1 MDTTK
6 NKSQFWENE
15 VTRLYALQDELNLK
29 ILKYKP
35 VLEKEIKGKVIES
48 TLYFWAGDDARV
60 SVLIFTDKTAAF
72 IVDGKYR
79 NKATNGS
86 NPQFYRFDKP
96 EDDNFPKMI
105 ELFCRSDFKLKDA
118 KGITPIHIDD
128 EVSSLSAILLNDD
141 YYKALLNG
149 KEVRKGLSVLRPEYI
164 ILFKA
169 KAYLDLKRQKDL
181 GEKVDSSDIKK
192 HKKDVLRIASE
203 LMLEKVEEL
212 PIAVDDDI
220 HSFIDLLE
228 QEPFDQNS
236 LKIFGLKNE
245 DVVEVLKQVFG

>member
-1 MDTTK
+1 MVKGLDTFQK
-6 NKSQFWENE
+6 YFADYEEQYVLIGGAACDILFESNE
-15 VTRLYALQDELNLK
+15 VNFRATRDLD
-29 ILKYKP
+29 
-35 VLEKEIKGKVIES
+35 
-48 TLYFWAGDDARV
+48 
-60 SVLIFTDKTAAF
+60 
-72 IVDGKYR
+72 
-79 NKATNGS
+79 
-86 NPQFYRFDKP
+86 YRFDKP

-169 KAYLDLKRQKDL
+169 KAYLDLKKQKDL
-181 GEKVDSSDIKK
+181 GERVDSSDIKK

-212 PIAVDDDI
+212 PTAVDADI

-236 LKIFGLKNE
+236 LKRYGLKNE
-245 DVVEVLKQVFG
+245 DIVELLKQVFG